1 MKINILA
8 LIFIL
13 FSLHGQSQDLI
24 EKDVV
29 GKMEVVK
36 ASISNMKNLA
46 KMSETT
52 FDSTLQNMGYSKFET
67 PDGYTTFVKVTSV
80 TGSHFVAK
88 KSASAAIRWFHKG
101 NSNTILENLLK
112 ELSPFYNAVLE
123 DSRFYKITDGTTIY
137 RFVTTVKDDSESVQL
152 IGPRQGPVDPGQ
164 PGSRIIQV
172 PIR

>member
-1 MKINILA
+1 MKLKTLTLA
-8 LIFIL
+8 FIFL
-13 FSLHGQSQDLI
+13 SLYGRSQNLL

-36 ASISNMKNLA
+36 ASISNMKNLV

-67 PDGYTTFVKVTSV
+67 PDGYNTFVKGTVV

-88 KSASAAIRWFHKG
+88 KSASVAIRWFHKG
-101 NSNTILENLLK
+101 NSNIVLESLLK
-112 ELSPFYNAVLE
+112 ELSPFYYAVLE

-172 PIR
+172 PMR